1 MHLTPI
7 CEKVGEKGIKSFSL
21 AGKSAAGH
29 PGPREPRLKNRAGM
43 RGARERKKYYWELIK
58 NDK

>member
-7 CEKVGEKGIKSFSL
+7 QKFGEKGIKSFSL
-21 AGKSAAGH
+21 AGKTASAH
-29 PGPREPRLKNRAGM
+29 PGPPENCRRSPDGDGGGALRE
-43 RGARERKKYYWELIK
+43 KYYWELIK